1 MRNNFNLQLNELHED
16 LKKMGTLC
24 EDCITFATQ
33 SLLLGDTEFGER
45 AIQAEKQTDI
55 MEKEIQN
62 LCMRI
67 LLQQQPVASD
77 LRTISAAIKVITDM
91 ERIGD
96 QGSDI
101 AELIKKTQI
110 PFEAFNS
117 HIAAMADCIIRM
129 VTGSVESFIKQDAK
143 LAKQIADLDDQA
155 DDLFIQIKNDILDM
169 MSGKTK
175 HDRAFGEKALNTLM
189 IAKYLERIGDHAV
202 NITECALMAAGAQNT
217 QQE

>member
-33 SLLLGDTEFGER
+33 SLLLGDTELGER

-96 QGSDI
+96 QG
-101 AELIKKTQI
+101 
-110 PFEAFNS
+110 
-117 HIAAMADCIIRM
+117 HCRADK
-129 VTGSVESFIKQDAK
+129 EN
-143 LAKQIADLDDQA
+143 ADS
-155 DDLFIQIKNDILDM
+155 I
-169 MSGKTK
+169 
-175 HDRAFGEKALNTLM
+175 
-189 IAKYLERIGDHAV
+189 
-202 NITECALMAAGAQNT
+202 
-217 QQE
+217 

>member
-33 SLLLGDTEFGER
+33 SLLLGDTELGER

-129 VTGSVESFIKQDAK
+129 VTGSVESFIKQDVK

-155 DDLFIQIKNDILDM
+155 DDLFIQIKNDILDTT
-169 MSGKTK
+169 SGKTK
-175 HDRAFGEKALNTLM
+175 PHRAFGEKALNTLM

-202 NITECALMAAGAQNT
+202 NITECTLMAVGTQNA

>member
-33 SLLLGDTEFGER
+33 SLLLGDTELGER

-129 VTGSVESFIKQDAK
+129 VTGSVESFIKQDVK

-175 HDRAFGEKALNTLM
+175 YDRAFGEKALNTLM

>member
-16 LKKMGTLC
+16 LKKMGILC

-33 SLLLGDTEFGER
+33 SLLLGDTELGER
-45 AIQAEKQTDI
+45 AAQAEKQTDI
-55 MEKEIQN
+55 MEKEIQS

-77 LRTISAAIKVITDM
+77 LRTISAAFKVITDM

-129 VTGSVESFIKQDAK
+129 VTGSVESFIKQDVN

-155 DDLFIQIKNDILDM
+155 DDLFVQIKNDILDM
-169 MSGKTK
+169 MCGTTK
-175 HDRAFGEKALNTLM
+175 HDRVFAEKALNTLM

-202 NITECALMAAGAQNT
+202 NITECTQMAAGIQNT
-217 QQE
+217 QQ

>member
-67 LLQQQPVASD
+67 LFTHALIIVRQNRYGGKIAYG
-77 LRTISAAIKVITDM
+77 ISRNR
-91 ERIGD
+91 E
-96 QGSDI
+96 
-101 AELIKKTQI
+101 
-110 PFEAFNS
+110 
-117 HIAAMADCIIRM
+117 
-129 VTGSVESFIKQDAK
+129 
-143 LAKQIADLDDQA
+143 
-155 DDLFIQIKNDILDM
+155 
-169 MSGKTK
+169 
-175 HDRAFGEKALNTLM
+175 
-189 IAKYLERIGDHAV
+189 
-202 NITECALMAAGAQNT
+202 
-217 QQE
+217 

>member
-33 SLLLGDTEFGER
+33 SLLLGDTELGER

-175 HDRAFGEKALNTLM
+175 YDRAFGEKALNTLM

-217 QQE
+217 

>member
-33 SLLLGDTEFGER
+33 SLLLGDTELGER

-129 VTGSVESFIKQDAK
+129 VTGSVESFIKQDVK

-175 HDRAFGEKALNTLM
+175 YDRAFGEKALNTLM

-217 QQE
+217 